1 MYVTDEVKNGFYLIL
16 MTLSIGILLKLF
28 EHVLIFN
35 VNFLLFAHWFMSISI
50 SHMNYHYISV
60 YQARYAA
67 SILAKYL
74 DTASFKTSTKFYK
87 TNFPSDMIFTKADS
101 SSSEEQV
108 DKLTKELNIHY
119 KACIISL
126 INILSTRV
134 YFSFVVRK
142 LEKIHKILVN

>member
-142 LEKIHKILVN
+142 LENLS